1 MTNLLSVLHGANNA
15 LRVTVWLLLCA
26 FSSTAVSSTIEEYT
40 RDMQIE
46 DGFIPLYLD
55 GDSGNIYLEVSDP
68 GQDFYYSVML
78 ATGFGDGQVGLDRG
92 QPVKQAVVRFE
103 RHGPRVLLRERN
115 TRFIAGS
122 GDADEQRAV
131 DESFTDSVL
140 VSLPVVAEEGARIL
154 VNASSWF
161 LSDMGNVRATLRA
174 RGLGEARVDG
184 DRSVISAQNTR
195 AFPMNTEIR
204 ALLTFASDNPSAT
217 VSRLA
222 PDGRYFTIEQHHSL
236 MQLPEEPLPARV
248 YDPRIG
254 TFSTVLSDY
263 SQGFDQDYRDRR
275 VARWR
280 LVPADPEA
288 YLRGELVEPE
298 TPIVFHLDRALREPY
313 RSAYIDG
320 VLWWNVAFE
329 AAGFRNAIQVRDLP
343 DDADPMD
350 ARYSVLQIVH
360 RTGTGPSVGP
370 GLRDPRSGELIRA
383 VPRMDS
389 HRSLVNHNIF
399 AGMLPAWD
407 ALGVAPQLSAETFAM
422 NRRRQH
428 VAHEVGHTLGLPHN
442 FIASAQERTSVM
454 DYPFP
459 LIYINEQGHP
469 DVSDAYRLTM
479 GYADLL
485 SVRYAYTWYPT
496 PEAEAEGL
504 AEISQEALDRGH
516 VFLTGADA
524 ALSGSYPEVTQW
536 VEGETMFDA
545 LDRTMAVRRVL
556 MEHFDERAIMPGEP
570 MAWLNQRFAH
580 VYLHHRY
587 SVQGVVKYV
596 GGMQYRYAM
605 RGDGQQAT
613 EVIDA
618 ERQRLALSR
627 ILDVLS
633 PEELAVPERIVALIP
648 PLPSGFD
655 RREPWIDS
663 PAGPALDPLAIS
675 RSYAQEVVDN
685 LWHRERL
692 ARVASFHHR
701 DASQLSLMEVLAAPL
716 DLGWGLNQAA
726 PGSGQE
732 GDNGHAGYLRVLQ
745 RAVVDSL
752 FSLVSDDQVTAEV
765 RDAAHF
771 QLNRL
776 AGHLNSVSADD
787 PAIEAHQQRI
797 QQELRRY
804 LDTGSVPALRTGV
817 MPPIALP
824 WP

>member
-1 MTNLLSVLHGANNA
+1 MTILPLTCGIKNA
-15 LRVTVWLLLCA
+15 LRATVWLLLC
-26 FSSTAVSSTIEEYT
+26 TVCGVAVSNTIEDYT
-40 RDMQIE
+40 SGMQFE

-55 GDSGNIYLEVSDP
+55 GASGNIYLEVNIEE
-68 GQDFYYSVML
+68 QEFYYSVML
-78 ATGFGDGQVGLDRG
+78 ASGFGDGQVGLDRG
-92 QPVKQAVVRFE
+92 QPVKQALVRFE
-103 RHGPRVLLRERN
+103 RHGPRMLLRERN
-115 TRFIAGS
+115 TRFVAGS
-122 GDADEQRAV
+122 GDLEEQRAV
-131 DESFTDSVL
+131 DESFADSVL
-140 VSLPVVAEEGARIL
+140 ASLPIVAEEGERIL
-154 VNASSWF
+154 VNATSWF

-174 RGLGEARVDG
+174 RGLGETRVDG
-184 DRSVISAQNTR
+184 ERSVISTQNTR
-195 AFPMNTEIR
+195 ALPVNTEIR
-204 ALLTFASDNPSAT
+204 AMLTFASDNPTAT
-217 VSRLA
+217 ISRLA

-236 MQLPEEPLPARV
+236 VQLPEDPLPARV

-263 SQGFDQDYRDRR
+263 SRGFDQDYRDRR

-280 LVPADPEA
+280 LVPSDPEA

-329 AAGFRNAIQVRDLP
+329 AAGFRNAIQVQELP
-343 DDADPMD
+343 EGADPMD
-350 ARYSVLQIVH
+350 ARFSLLQIVH

-370 GLRDPRSGELIRA
+370 GLRDPRSGEIIRA

-389 HRSLVNHNIF
+389 HRSLVNYNIF

-407 ALGVAPQLSAETFAM
+407 ALGVEPQLSAETFAM

-442 FIASAQERTSVM
+442 FIASAQGRTSVM

-459 LIYINEQGHP
+459 LIHLNEQGHP

-485 SVRYAYTWYPT
+485 SVRYAYTWFPT
-496 PEAEAEGL
+496 PEAEADGL
-504 AEISQEALDRGH
+504 AQISQEALDRGH
-516 VFLTGADA
+516 VFLTGADS

-556 MEHFDERAIMPGEP
+556 MAHFDERAIMPGEP
-570 MAWLNQRFAH
+570 MAWLNQRLAH

-596 GGMQYRYAM
+596 GGMQYRYAL
-605 RGDGQQAT
+605 RDDGQLAT

-618 ERQRLALSR
+618 ELQRRALSR

-633 PEELAVPERIVALIP
+633 PEELAIPDRIVALIP
-648 PLPSGFD
+648 PLPSGYD

-701 DASQLSLMEVLAAPL
+701 DGSQLSLQEVLSAPVEMSWGMNAA
-716 DLGWGLNQAA
+716 
-726 PGSGQE
+726 GSGSAPH
-732 GDNGHAGYLRVLQ
+732 DDSNGHAGYLRVLQ
-745 RAVVDSL
+745 RAVLDSL
-752 FSLVSDDQVTAEV
+752 FSLVDDDQVTAEV

-776 AGHLNSVSADD
+776 ASHLDGVRSDD
-787 PAIEAHQQRI
+787 PTTLAHQQRA
-797 QQELRRY
+797 QQELRHY
-804 LDTGSVPALRTGV
+804 LETGAVPALRTGV
-817 MPPIALP
+817 MPPITLP